1 MQISNSQERA
11 LNAVEDLIKGQ
22 TSELFSHNIMI
33 LIYGILN
40 VELKKDLT
48 AIPKLPNDGN
58 DKIQINIPDWVKS
71 VPTPPFTPGDYQ
83 SPQVWYDTTGNP
95 PRMFTEK
102 EKLTPICQT
111 SEFVTTVGVEDGP
124 VVTTTVTGTKTDF
137 RDEQTSFNDK

>member
-33 LIYGILN
+33 LIYGIRN

-48 AIPKLPNDGN
+48 AIPINPDNGN
-58 DKIQINIPDWVKS
+58 DRIQINIPNWVKS

-83 SPQVWYDTTGNP
+83 PPQVWYNNEPEPIQTIAQPDVRYVTETSCTGDKNGIVHTTNTNDVQYNG
-95 PRMFTEK
+95 
-102 EKLTPICQT
+102 
-111 SEFVTTVGVEDGP
+111 
-124 VVTTTVTGTKTDF
+124 DF

>member
-48 AIPKLPNDGN
+48 AIPINPDNGN
-58 DKIQINIPDWVKS
+58 DKIQINIPDWAKS

-83 SPQVWYDTTGNP
+83 PPQVWYEIEP
-95 PRMFTEK
+95 E
-102 EKLTPICQT
+102 PIQTVART
-111 SEFVTTVGVEDGP
+111 SEYITTIGAEDGP
-124 VVTTTVTGTKTDF
+124 VVTTTVTGAKTDF

>member
-11 LNAVEDLIKGQ
+11 LNVVEDLIKGQ

-48 AIPKLPNDGN
+48 AIPINPDNDN
-58 DKIQINIPDWVKS
+58 DRIQINIPDWVKS

-83 SPQVWYDTTGNP
+83 PPQVWYNTTENP

-111 SEFVTTVGVEDGP
+111 SEFVTTIGAEDP
-124 VVTTTVTGTKTDF
+124 VVITTVTGTKTDF

>member
-48 AIPKLPNDGN
+48 VIPINPNDGN
-58 DKIQINIPDWVKS
+58 DKIHISIPDWVKS

-83 SPQVWYDTTGNP
+83 PPKVWYNTEPEPIRTNDKTLEYITTIGAADRP
-95 PRMFTEK
+95 T
-102 EKLTPICQT
+102 
-111 SEFVTTVGVEDGP
+111 
-124 VVTTTVTGTKTDF
+124 VTTTVTNTDF

>member
-48 AIPKLPNDGN
+48 AIPINPNDGN
-58 DKIQINIPDWVKS
+58 DRIHINIPDWVKS

-83 SPQVWYDTTGNP
+83 PPQVWYNTSENP
-95 PRMFTEK
+95 PRYLTEK
-102 EKLTPICQT
+102 EKLTPLCQT

-124 VVTTTVTGTKTDF
+124 VVTTTVTGNKTDF